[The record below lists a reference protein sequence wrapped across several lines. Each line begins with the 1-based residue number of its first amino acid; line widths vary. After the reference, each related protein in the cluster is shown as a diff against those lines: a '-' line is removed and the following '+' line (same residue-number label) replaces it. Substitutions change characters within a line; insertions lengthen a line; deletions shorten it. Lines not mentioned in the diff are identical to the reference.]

1 MNNATSRAGALLRIA
16 LTCGLVLLV
25 SCKSSEVQKPLSA
38 EERFALGKQ
47 KFDDKDYVEAIVDF
61 TTVKL
66 QFSGSSV
73 GDDAQYYL
81 GECHYMQE
89 EYLVA
94 AEEYQTLRRSMPSSP
109 LVPLAQYKTAM
120 CYYDLSPKSS
130 LDQVYTKRAVDEFQT
145 FIEYNPTHEL
155 VHDAEAKIQ
164 ELNTKLSKK
173 LYDAGRLYMKME
185 NYKAAVLYFELVIE
199 KYHDTEF
206 AGPAY
211 LGKARA
217 LVERKHYGEARDEL
231 DKFDQKYP
239 DSQDKREAQ
248 SLRREV
254 DDFFG
259 TSSKSP
265 KP

>member
-1 MNNATSRAGALLRIA
+1 MITIDARILLRLVLTVALALLMSR
-16 LTCGLVLLV
+16 
-25 SCKSSEVQKPLSA
+25 SSTEVQMPLSA

-47 KFDDKDYVEAIVDF
+47 KFDEEEYLEAITDF

-81 GECHYMQE
+81 GECHFMQE

-94 AEEYQTLRRSMPSSP
+94 AEEYQTLRRSMPASA

-120 CYYDLSPKSS
+120 CFYNLSPKSN
-130 LDQVYTKRAVDEFQT
+130 LDQVYTRRAAMSSRPSSS
-145 FIEYNPTHEL
+145 NPTHEL
-155 VHDAEAKIQ
+155 VRDAEAKIQ

-173 LYDAGRLYMKME
+173 LYESGRLYMKME
-185 NYKAAVLYFELVIE
+185 NYKAAILYFGLVIE
-199 KYHDTEF
+199 KFHDTEF
-206 AGPAY
+206 AEPAY

-217 LVERKHYGEARDEL
+217 LVARKHYGEAREEL
-231 DKFDQKYP
+231 DKFFQKFP
-239 DSQDKREAQ
+239 DSQEKREAE
-248 SLRREV
+248 SLRRDV
-254 DDFFG
+254 DEFFG
-259 TSSKSP
+259 NSSQSP